1 MQVKDYLTEEYKN
14 KCFLLKMKDGTI
26 RWTQVA
32 QDVPDDPLLF
42 YAEYGW
48 DADIIR
54 VKDIDHVIQEVDEN
68 LDNGCYCC
76 IEGVVDWNWVIANPD
91 ETPVCDK
98 CKVSHE
104 QLERYRTGQSSI
116 YKYDSKDELIELLS
130 LLDDPIVIGDSRS
143 STGGYQPE
151 LTKLDKT
158 YGLVYVYSTWDEYD
172 DDPIQ
177 WCGIIDG
184 GIIQE

>member
-1 MQVKDYLTEEYKN
+1 MQVKDYLTEDYRN

-32 QDVPDDPLLF
+32 QDVPDDPFLF

-54 VKDIDHVIQEVDEN
+54 VEDIDHVIQEVDEN

-76 IEGVVDWNWVIANPD
+76 IEGVVDWNWVITNPN
-91 ETPVCDK
+91 EKPICDK

-104 QLERYRTGQSSI
+104 QLEKYRTGQSSI
-116 YKYDSKDELIELLS
+116 YKYDSKEELLELIS
-130 LLDDPIVIGDSRS
+130 LLDDPILTFESHLHVS
-143 STGGYQPE
+143 GYGPD
-151 LTKLDKT
+151 LTKLNKS
-158 YGLVYVYSTWDEYD
+158 YGLVYIYSTWDDYD
-172 DDPIQ
+172 ENTQ
-177 WCGIIDG
+177 WFGIIDG
-184 GIIQE
+184 GIIQD